1 MQTLA
6 ADQLDATFQAL
17 ADRTRRAILA
27 RLADGEATVNE
38 LAAPF
43 DMSQPSISRHL
54 KVLEMAGLI
63 ERGAN
68 AQFRP
73 RRLKPETLKEAAVW
87 VDQFR
92 ELWSDSFDR
101 LDDYLKDVMRDAP
114 RNHPTVKPKAPRTS
128 KKGRPHARR
137 K

>member
-1 MQTLA
+1 
-6 ADQLDATFQAL
+6 
-17 ADRTRRAILA
+17 
-27 RLADGEATVNE
+27 VNE

-54 KVLEMAGLI
+54 KVLETAGLI

-73 RRLKPETLKEAAVW
+73 RRLKPETLKEAAAW

-92 ELWSDSFDR
+92 ELWADSFDR

-114 RNHPTVKPKAPRTS
+114 RSPPTSKAKAPRTS

-137 K
+137 N

>member
-1 MQTLA
+1 M
-6 ADQLDATFQAL
+6 TFQAL
-17 ADRTRRAILA
+17 ADCTRRAILA
-27 RLADGEATVNE
+27 RLARGEATVNE

-54 KVLEMAGLI
+54 KVLGTAGLI

-73 RRLKPETLKEAAVW
+73 RRLKPETLKEAAAW
-87 VDQFR
+87 IDQFSA
-92 ELWSDSFDR
+92 LWADPLDR
-101 LDDYLKDVMRDAP
+101 LDDDLKDAMRAAP
-114 RNHPTVKPKAPRTS
+114 RGHAASRAIHSRTS
-128 KKGRPHARR
+128 KNGRPDPRG

>member
-1 MQTLA
+1 MQTLL
-6 ADQLDATFQAL
+6 ADQLDMTFHAL

-27 RLADGEATVNE
+27 RLAEGEATVNE

-73 RRLKPETLKEAAVW
+73 SRLKPETLKEAAAW

-92 ELWSDSFDR
+92 ELWADSFDR
-101 LDDYLKDVMRDAP
+101 LDDYLKEVTGAAP
-114 RNHPTVKPKAPRTS
+114 RNHPASKAKALRTP

-137 K
+137 N